1 MGSSFGG
8 YPGHACG
15 RDSVANQK
23 KEIFEFKVKRHQ
35 SINPLKMKKTKQEL
49 QKKLIENLKNQLYN
63 KKVNRKEG
71 VCLSI
76 YAIGVIALA
85 IVTFNYNLKFYG
97 SNWLFYIFLFIG
109 WLPIIYNIKFTVSDE
124 EINKKLEDFL
134 NDEYLDYLDGLD
146 RSESRL
152 AKLVIDIKQAETNME
167 SIEGNNIWRDL
178 KVSQIREQEFLEKMQ
193 WELSLLE
200 EKINDL
206 K

>member
-1 MGSSFGG
+1 
-8 YPGHACG
+8 
-15 RDSVANQK
+15 
-23 KEIFEFKVKRHQ
+23 
-35 SINPLKMKKTKQEL
+35 MKKTKQEL